1 MGDNKYITQTKYFSK
16 DIEIMS
22 KLYVE
27 GKTDEILKM
36 YPNMTKQNLQN
47 VFCLYFS
54 RFINDKIYCW
64 RW

>member
-1 MGDNKYITQTKYFSK
+1 MGDNKYVTQTKYFSK

-36 YPNMTKQNLQN
+36 QMRPNYANLN
-47 VFCLYFS
+47 L
-54 RFINDKIYCW
+54 KK
-64 RW
+64 